1 MQFHQICGR
10 QVPAC
15 EDEVPEL
22 IISWAI
28 QHVPEP
34 LLHSGLTWT
43 FLACRYAVPLVL
55 QPQSQLPVFY
65 HEHMKQLYT

>member
-22 IISWAI
+22 IINWAI

-43 FLACRYAVPLVL
+43 FLACRYAVPLVETHL
-55 QPQSQLPVFY
+55 CAFQLADLS
-65 HEHMKQLYT
+65 HT